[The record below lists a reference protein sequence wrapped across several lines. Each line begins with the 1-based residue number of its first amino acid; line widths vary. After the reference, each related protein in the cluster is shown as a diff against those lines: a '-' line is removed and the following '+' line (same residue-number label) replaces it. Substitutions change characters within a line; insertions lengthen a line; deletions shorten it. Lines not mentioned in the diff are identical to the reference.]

1 MLTTAE
7 IYFAAVLS
15 QDKAMQQVFINMKK
29 DPDKYPDFHASVAH
43 MVFNLPCEPKE
54 VKKLYPA
61 LRQASK
67 AISFGINL

>member
-29 DPDKYPDFHASVAH
+29 DPDKYPDFHSNIAF
-43 MVFNLPCEPKE
+43 MVFNLPCDPKDVE
-54 VKKLYPA
+54 EKYPA
-61 LRQASK
+61 LRQAAK